1 MNKTKVYY
9 QPIEHFD
16 DGTNFE
22 YGTIP
27 DELHSFQAFATTDDC
42 EAWLVNNGYDHRD
55 FAIIEYEDDDIEGVT
70 IIDEFGDIVEVNEDE
85 DETENRY
92 FSEDLCAVLEGK
104 MPTNKFRRLWGEIS
118 YDAMNCIINVG
129 DNTIIT
135 NEN

>member
-1 MNKTKVYY
+1 MNKTKTYY
-9 QPIEHFD
+9 QPVLCFD
-16 DGTNFE
+16 DGTSID
-22 YGTIP
+22 YGNIP
-27 DELHSFQAFATTDDC
+27 AELKSFQAFATEDDC
-42 EAWLVNNGYDHRD
+42 EEWLVWNSYDPSE
-55 FAIIEYEDDDIEGVT
+55 FTYIKYEDDDIEGVT

-129 DNTIIT
+129 NNTIIT